1 MKIPGI
7 SPAETQHLSY
17 EDTTVIYTC
26 LITRLHNEVLKYDE
40 NKRLKIGTKT
50 KLDPIWSL
58 FRFAK
63 MFNYPIVLNEFLW
76 GSPYPLHDRQ

>member
-58 FRFAK
+58 FRFL
-63 MFNYPIVLNEFLW
+63 IVCFHHISEPRYVTLL
-76 GSPYPLHDRQ
+76 SDMCI